1 MTNTQ
6 VKKSPIPTILMH
18 AFLILIAITMLVPFI
33 WMILTAFKT
42 QSEAMSIDP
51 FVVFPKAIRWDAFLE
66 VTRNFNFP
74 RLYFNTLL
82 MIFWRIVFAVVT
94 SSMAGFAFGRLRFP
108 GRDFAFTFVLMQM
121 MVPSQIFVIPQYVM
135 ISQLNLTNTIFALLF
150 PGLVSA
156 FGTFLM
162 RQTYRTLPLEL
173 EEAARLDGC
182 NIGQVF
188 LYVMAPLT
196 KSTLIALS
204 IFTAIFA
211 YKDLLWPMI
220 VNSQVQK
227 MTLAPALSRLQ
238 GQFSTDYPELM
249 AASLLACLPML
260 VLYLLFQR
268 HFIEGIAT
276 TGGKL

>member
-6 VKKSPIPTILMH
+6 LKRSPLPTFLMH
-18 AFLILIAITMLVPFI
+18 AFLILVSFTMLVPFA

-51 FVVFPKAIRWDAFLE
+51 FVVFPSQIRWNSFLE

-74 RLYFNTLL
+74 KLYLNTLL

-94 SSMAGFAFGRLRFP
+94 SSMAGFAFGRLTFP
-108 GRDFAFTFVLMQM
+108 GRDFAFAFVLMQM

-135 ISQLNLTNTIFALLF
+135 ISQMNLTNTIFALLF

-188 LYVMAPLT
+188 LHVMAPLT

-211 YKDLLWPMI
+211 YKDLLWPLI

-260 VLYLLFQR
+260 VLYLMFQR

>member
-108 GRDFAFTFVLMQM
+108 GRDFAFAFVLMQM

>member
-108 GRDFAFTFVLMQM
+108 GRDFAFAFVLMQM

-182 NIGQVF
+182 NIGQIF

-268 HFIEGIAT
+268 QFIEGIAT

>member
-108 GRDFAFTFVLMQM
+108 GRDFAFAFVLMQM

-268 HFIEGIAT
+268 QFIEGIAT